1 MLNDKRVRII
11 AGHYGSGKTEFAV
24 NYTMM
29 LADTGKKTA
38 IADLDVVNPYFRSRE
53 KEPQFLKKGVRVIG
67 SGIRGASLDV
77 PSVSPEVY
85 SLMQDKSYSVVL
97 DVGGDKVG
105 ARALGRYHEYL
116 DAEPYDMFFILNAN
130 RHMTADVEGAINYLR
145 SIEEGS
151 RQKFTGI
158 VNNTHMCG
166 DTEVEDILKGYEL
179 ALAVSKETG
188 IPLRYNVVAKS
199 LLEKI
204 PQGLEG
210 EVFPIDIYM
219 KKPWEEP
226 EVE

>member
-1 MLNDKRVRII
+1 MLKDKRVRII

-24 NYTMM
+24 NYTML
-29 LADTGKKTA
+29 LADSGKKTA

-53 KEPQFLKKGVRVIG
+53 KEPELTARGIRVIG
-67 SGIRGASLDV
+67 SGRKGVSLDV

-85 SLMQDKSYSVVL
+85 SLMQDKSISVVL

-116 DAEPYDMFFILNAN
+116 DAEPYDMFFVLNAN
-130 RHMTADVEGAINYLR
+130 RHMTADVEGAVNYMR
-145 SIEEGS
+145 AIEEGS

-166 DTEVEDILKGYEL
+166 DTTLEDIMKGYDL
-179 ALAVSKETG
+179 ALAVSKETN
-188 IPLRYNVVAKS
+188 IPLKYNVVVKS
-199 LLEKI
+199 LLNVV

-210 EVFPIDIYM
+210 EIFPIDIYM

-226 EVE
+226 EV